1 MKANKSL
8 SLIALRTLT
17 KECVGR
23 KGLEPQKFYYFR
35 KGVNLE
41 KDGYI
46 AVEKFFSNEM
56 IHGSIYDEY
65 LEADGSTDMPTV
77 SISAIV
83 GQNGAGKSSL
93 VEMFMRLINNFAAS
107 TFGENIPVNRA
118 VERLRY
124 IDGIQAEA
132 YYMIDNKFYRLKVVN
147 RNVKIDNYE
156 QIKNLDSSGL
166 VFYRLKAESP
176 YYDNQQSVKR
186 QEVYETKVSA
196 YPSRSYRFNEHIK
209 LLHGFFY
216 TLVHNYSIYAYNT
229 NDFKNECCSV
239 EYELMVQGR
248 KKGFTYPDERC
259 WIRGLFHKNDG
270 YQRPMVITPFRNQG
284 SIDMESENVLLKDRL
299 IGLLLS
305 TNGFRVL
312 NGHLK
317 IIGLKVTKNDKTF
330 GIDYLKGKK
339 PGQFTK
345 YYPLINKKGYESF
358 TNLII
363 EEWGKAIH
371 YDLTKSTNREY
382 YCDAIDYLVCKTLK
396 IASQYAQYSA
406 FYSKHYNMKSKVDVN
421 LLRKYIK
428 ALNSDHSHITKKIR
442 QTLAY
447 LVYGTYETDEWREIE
462 TDVNKAGL
470 AATRLLLNEDQ
481 DTHFLK
487 EADEIVPPPFFNV
500 AIVLQDIYS
509 DDSVMFETLSS
520 GEKQQIFTIS
530 SILYH
535 LQNLHSVF
543 KDNNRQRV
551 TYNHACVILEE
562 IELYYHPEL
571 QQEFIKYLLDGIRQ
585 ANLKDIDAL
594 CFIIV
599 THSPF
604 VLSDIPSDRILA
616 LGKENKDVKIVR
628 SFAANIHEMLK
639 TGFFLPTGS
648 VGLLA
653 RWTIDRIAICLKMH
667 DYFNNQKNQEVDKN
681 HLMWDKLFDK
691 MQEDKLRFG
700 FLNEYMSEKNG
711 NQQLNVA
718 EFEKDY
724 SREYLHERIMMID
737 EPIVR
742 DSLLREFH
750 RVFSS
755 NKQDEEIAELNKR
768 LSELNNEKNI

>member
-8 SLIALRTLT
+8 SLIALRVLSQ
-17 KECVGR
+17 ECVGKKR
-23 KGLEPQKFYYFR
+23 LEPNKFYYFR
-35 KGVNLE
+35 NGVDLE

-46 AVEKFFSNEM
+46 VVKKILFDEM
-56 IHGSIYDEY
+56 VNGCIYDEY

-77 SISAIV
+77 SISAVV

-93 VEMFMRLINNFAAS
+93 VEMIMRLINNFATSA
-107 TFGENIPVNRA
+107 FGENTPVNRA

-124 IDGIQAEA
+124 IDNIQAEV
-132 YYMIDNKFYRLKVVN
+132 YYMLDNQFYRLKVCN
-147 RNVKIDNYE
+147 RNVRIDYYE
-156 QIKNLDSSGL
+156 YTKHDMDSGEAIYIQTL
-166 VFYRLKAESP
+166 EPF
-176 YYDNQQSVKR
+176 YDNQQSEES
-186 QEVYETKVSA
+186 QDVYIDKVSA
-196 YPSRSYRFNEHIK
+196 YPSRSLRFKEHIE

-216 TLVHNYSIYAYNT
+216 TLVHNYSIHAYNT

-239 EYELMVQGR
+239 EYERMVQGR
-248 KKGFTYPDERC
+248 KTGFIYPDERC

-270 YQRPMVITPFRNQG
+270 YQRPMVITPFRSQG
-284 SIDMESENVLLKDRL
+284 SIDMETENALLKDRL

-305 TNGFRVL
+305 TQGFRTL

-317 IIGLKVTKNDKTF
+317 IVGLKVSKNDKTY

-345 YYPLINKKGYESF
+345 YYPSINKKGYETF
-358 TNLII
+358 KTLII
-363 EEWGKAIH
+363 EEWGKIIQ
-371 YDLTKSTNREY
+371 YDLSQFNGRKY
-382 YCDAIDYLVCKTLK
+382 YNAAIEYLVCKTLK
-396 IASQYAQYSA
+396 VAGQYAQYSA
-406 FYSKHYNMKSKVDVN
+406 FYAKHFNIKSKVDVN
-421 LLRKYIK
+421 LLRRYIK
-428 ALNSDHSHITKKIR
+428 ALHADHSHITKKIR

-447 LVYGTYETDEWREIE
+447 LVYGTYETEEWGKIE
-462 TDVNKAGL
+462 TDVDKASIVAL
-470 AATRLLLNEDQ
+470 RVLLDEDKGKR
-481 DTHFLK
+481 FLQ

-500 AIVLQDIYS
+500 TIVLQDEHTGEN
-509 DDSVMFETLSS
+509 VMFETLSS

-543 KDNNRQRV
+543 KDDNKQRV
-551 TYNHACVILEE
+551 TYSHACVILEE

-571 QQEFIKYLLDGIRQ
+571 QQEFVRYLLDGIRQ
-585 ANLKDIDAL
+585 VNLKEIEAI
-594 CFIIV
+594 CFLIV

-616 LGKENKDVKIVR
+616 LGKDNQDVETVR

-648 VGLLA
+648 VGLVA
-653 RWTIDRIAICLKMH
+653 RWIIDRIAICLKLQ
-667 DYFNNQKNQEVDKN
+667 DDFNNQK
-681 HLMWDKLFDK
+681 DKLVGNYLAMEKDFFDR
-691 MQEDKLRFG
+691 MQEDKQRLG
-700 FLNEYMSEKNG
+700 FLNAYLNTENG
-711 NQQLNVA
+711 NLQFDVA
-718 EFEKDY
+718 AFAWDY
-724 SREYLHERIMMID
+724 SRDYIHKHIIMID

-755 NKQDEEIAELNKR
+755 NKREEEIVELTKR
-768 LSELNNEKNI
+768 LTELKNENNV